1 MEAGR
6 SSVAFLV
13 DIPETAVYTLALC
26 YLTGDTLTAELEVSF
41 EADGRLPFTEAGG
54 FTLPRFWMDGDEAR
68 VDGNGNE
75 FSSKWGKY
83 KLTLPVKRIDIVK
96 SLYINQLL
104 WIMIGVLFVGIIIA
118 LSYLL
123 HGITFEQ
130 FEGIS
135 GVLVVGISISLSMGA
150 IFIPMVYLAGEDKTI
165 VFLIISLICALGIVT
180 MLFNIPLFGPFIL
193 IGCSILLFIVS
204 FPLTVG
210 IFKKK
215 EY

>member
-1 MEAGR
+1 MKGLFK
-6 SSVAFLV
+6 SNFLAV
-13 DIPETAVYTLALC
+13 WTNAKIFLLFMFAMGIAVIIIPDQTWQMYFIIIGIVGLAVNAI
-26 YLTGDTLTAELEVSF
+26 
-41 EADGRLPFTEAGG
+41 
-54 FTLPRFWMDGDEAR
+54 
-68 VDGNGNE
+68 GNE

-165 VFLIISLICALGIVT
+165 VFLIISLLSAVGIAA
-180 MLFNIPLFGPFIL
+180 MLFNIPSFGQFIL
-193 IGCSILLFIVS
+193 ISGSILLFILS
-204 FPLTVG
+204 FPLTVR